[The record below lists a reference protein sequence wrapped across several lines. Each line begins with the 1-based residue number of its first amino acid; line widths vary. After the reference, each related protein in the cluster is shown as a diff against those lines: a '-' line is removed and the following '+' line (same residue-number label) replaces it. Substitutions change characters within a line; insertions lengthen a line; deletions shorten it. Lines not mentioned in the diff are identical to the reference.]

1 MEMNLQM
8 FAASFKDD
16 IYQKDR
22 SDSPAHRIIQDN
34 NIVTASS
41 YDQGWFVT
49 Q

>member
-1 MEMNLQM
+1 M

-16 IYQKDR
+16 MYQKDH

-41 YDQGWFVT
+41 YDFRG
-49 Q
+49 